1 MCTHFVP
8 IYFCRCSI
16 HILSFAAKTVHRKSL
31 QHLDYRAYTTVPR
44 TTPLQ
49 IRSSQAPSAV
59 QNSHTSSTKTTPTP
73 KPRQPRR
80 VHDYVNFQ
88 ARPEH
93 IQRSTKENGPVL
105 SNRQDH
111 PEDKQSSLID
121 KQSFLDDDSQQST
134 SEGNRHSLS
143 ETTNITTSLVDRNG
157 VRRAPTGANT
167 RPYTVCTSDTKLSI
181 PGHIGLQRKMS
192 APQPNTVHYA
202 VSNIYVDKKAS
213 AEGEA
218 KETSAGGEAKEP
230 SAGGEAREPSAGGE
244 AREQSAGGEPK
255 EPSAGGE
262 AVGQLEASMESKV
275 KERSKKPS
283 QPIYVNVVPS
293 DVDGDSAPSP
303 HACDSDS
310 DDYDNNIDL
319 IRSSRESDYVNNAV
333 VQALRDEQLQLADRT
348 STSSE
353 DLCTS
358 DREQT

>member
-49 IRSSQAPSAV
+49 IRSSQAPSDV
-59 QNSHTSSTKTTPTP
+59 QSSHTSSTKTTPTP

-93 IQRSTKENGPVL
+93 LQRSTKENGPVL
-105 SNRQDH
+105 SNKQDH

-121 KQSFLDDDSQQST
+121 KQSLLDEDSQQST
-134 SEGNRHSLS
+134 SEGNRHSLL
-143 ETTNITTSLVDRNG
+143 ETTNITTSLVDRSS

-181 PGHIGLQRKMS
+181 PDHIGLQRKMS

-218 KETSAGGEAKEP
+218 KEPSAGGEAKET
-230 SAGGEAREPSAGGE
+230 SAEGETVY
-244 AREQSAGGEPK
+244 Q
-255 EPSAGGE
+255 
-262 AVGQLEASMESKV
+262 VEASMESRV
-275 KERSKKPS
+275 KERGKKPS

-303 HACDSDS
+303 HACDFDS

-333 VQALRDEQLQLADRT
+333 VQALRAEQLQLADRA

-358 DREQT
+358 DKEQT

>member
-1 MCTHFVP
+1 MP

-59 QNSHTSSTKTTPTP
+59 QSSHTSSTKTTPTP

-80 VHDYVNFQ
+80 VHDYVNLQ

-93 IQRSTKENGPVL
+93 LQRSTKENGPVL
-105 SNRQDH
+105 SNKQDH

-121 KQSFLDDDSQQST
+121 KQSSLDDDSQQST
-134 SEGNRHSLS
+134 SEGNRHSLL
-143 ETTNITTSLVDRNG
+143 ETTNITTSLVDRSG

-181 PGHIGLQRKMS
+181 PDHIGLQRKMS

-213 AEGEA
+213 AGSEAKETSAGSEA
-218 KETSAGGEAKEP
+218 KETSAGGEAKET
-230 SAGGEAREPSAGGE
+230 SAEGETVY
-244 AREQSAGGEPK
+244 Q
-255 EPSAGGE
+255 
-262 AVGQLEASMESKV
+262 VEASMESRV
-275 KERSKKPS
+275 KERGKKPS

-293 DVDGDSAPSP
+293 DVDGDTAPSSQ
-303 HACDSDS
+303 ACDSDS